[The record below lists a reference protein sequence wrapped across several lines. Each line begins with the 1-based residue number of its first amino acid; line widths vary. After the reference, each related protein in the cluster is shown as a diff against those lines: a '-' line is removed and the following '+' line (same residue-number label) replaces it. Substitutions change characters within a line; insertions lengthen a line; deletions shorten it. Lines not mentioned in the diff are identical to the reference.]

1 MSSILEN
8 SFDLASMYATEA
20 TSATYSK
27 YTESRREEETAS
39 NELSFTDMLE
49 LMVVQF
55 QNQTIDNQTD
65 TSEMM
70 NQLVQ
75 MSVVQAMTAM
85 TDQMEQLATLNTMT
99 YSASLVGKEVTV
111 GAYDEQGV
119 LQEIVGTVTA
129 SGTYNG
135 EPVIFVDGV
144 SYLLSSVMAVGRLPE
159 ASAPPSDSSEDAA
172 QDDTVTDNIPNV
184 DTDNTTDSGSTDAAT
199 ETNRPEDAV
208 G

>member
-8 SFDLASMYATEA
+8 SFDLATMYATEA
-20 TSATYSK
+20 TSGVYSK
-27 YTESRREEETAS
+27 YTESRREEDMPS
-39 NELSFTDMLE
+39 NELSFTDMLS

-55 QNQTIDNQTD
+55 QNQTMDNQTD

-111 GAYDEQGV
+111 GAYDEQGA
-119 LQEIVGTVTA
+119 LKEIVGTVTA

-144 SYLLSSVMAVGRLPE
+144 SYALNSVMAVGRLPQ
-159 ASAPPSDSSEDAA
+159 APE
-172 QDDTVTDNIPNV
+172 IPDMEN
-184 DTDNTTDSGSTDAAT
+184 NTDSGSTDAAT
-199 ETNRPEDAV
+199 ENDSAEDAV